1 MGILLTPAVYPLA
14 NQFRRENTDAVGDK
28 PVKNDAGEMSMSED
42 SKQKAWLEHYQRL
55 LNVEFDWDPDHLS
68 YQPPVEGP
76 ITADMVKKA
85 ISQMKAGKAPGPS
98 GIVVEMIRA
107 AGDMGGSMIRDLAA
121 AIICDGKVPSDWEQS
136 FIVCLCKGKGDALE
150 RGNYHGQA
158 DRAG

>member
-1 MGILLTPAVYPLA
+1 MHHAHQEADKKVYENIDPKSSEVYRLA
-14 NQFRRENTDAVGDK
+14 NQFRRENTDVVGDK

-68 YQPPVEGP
+68 HQSPVEGP
-76 ITADMVKKA
+76 PIPITTDMVKKA

-107 AGDMGGSMIRDLAA
+107 AGDMGASMIVDLAV
-121 AIICDGKVPSDWEQS
+121 AIIRDGKVPSD
-136 FIVCLCKGKGDALE
+136 
-150 RGNYHGQA
+150 
-158 DRAG
+158 